1 MLCVPPFWCAAGRM
15 YAFVNFRNPEEA
27 KRAVATLNDREV
39 GAAWVWLLTVAQ
51 DRCTGMAAHMHAHTG
66 AARVCARCLPPPCQL
81 VYLSWAPL
89 HSPASKPVLPLI
101 YAPFTPPDLCPIH
114 THTHPSQTR
123 ACQPSALC
131 PTIPHPLSPSQC
143 TDHPHRC
150 RHSRAAQAGLHGTSA
165 MQARGLTQ
173 ALTVTPRRCRPYPG
187 SASW

>member
-89 HSPASKPVLPLI
+89 HSPAAKPVLPLI

-114 THTHPSQTR
+114 THTSQPN
-123 ACQPSALC
+123 QSMPALC
-131 PTIPHPLSPSQC
+131 PVPHHPPPPVAKPVHRPPTQVSPF
-143 TDHPHRC
+143 
-150 RHSRAAQAGLHGTSA
+150 
-165 MQARGLTQ
+165 
-173 ALTVTPRRCRPYPG
+173 PG
-187 SASW
+187 SASWSPWHKCDAS